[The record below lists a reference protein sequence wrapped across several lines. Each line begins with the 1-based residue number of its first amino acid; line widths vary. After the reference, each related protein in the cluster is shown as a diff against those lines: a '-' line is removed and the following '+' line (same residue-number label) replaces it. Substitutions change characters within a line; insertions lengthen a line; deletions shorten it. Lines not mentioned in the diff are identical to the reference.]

1 MIQSL
6 LTRADVSA
14 VALCEAGVDPEHR
27 ASIGCLEVAGFQ
39 PHQSD
44 PEFEGMLYYLRGR
57 PRIPLPLG
65 APLPPASTELSASL
79 PQ

>member
-39 PHQSD
+39 PHKPD

-65 APLPPASTELSASL
+65 APLQAASTELSASL